1 MRSLTQGSLKKKWQ
15 LVEKRSI
22 QAEWGGTHNQLVPH
36 PHTHTPPSVP
46 VPLRADHES
55 QMAQALRTDEL
66 PGLVPEGD
74 GGDGNHF
81 FFLQYFFKMREIEFA
96 RGL

>member
-1 MRSLTQGSLKKKWQ
+1 MAACGEEKHPDRAGRDTQS
-15 LVEKRSI
+15 SCS
-22 QAEWGGTHNQLVPH
+22 P
-36 PHTHTPPSVP
+36 PPTHTPPSVP

-66 PGLVPEGD
+66 PGLVLEGD
-74 GGDGNHF
+74 GGDGNN

-96 RGL
+96 REL